1 MYILDTD
8 HMSLLE
14 RKTSHEAQRLF
25 FRLSAIS
32 DKDYGTTIISFEEQ
46 MKGWLALLS
55 SARTVE
61 KQIEFYGRLKNALYR
76 YNKIQLFDFDFRA
89 AEVFQ
94 DLQKQRLRVGTMDL
108 KIAAIAIANNAT
120 LLSRNL
126 KDFGKI
132 PTLQVEDWAA

>member
-25 FRLSAIS
+25 FRLSAIN

-76 YNKIQLFDFDFRA
+76 YNKIQLFDFDFQA
-89 AEVFQ
+89 ANIFT
-94 DLQKQRLRVGTMDL
+94 DLQKRRLRIGTMDL

-132 PTLQVEDWAA
+132 PTLQVDDWAA

>member
-1 MYILDTD
+1 
-8 HMSLLE
+8 MSLLE
-14 RKTSHEAQRLF
+14 RKTSHESQRLF
-25 FRLSAIS
+25 FRLSAIN
-32 DKDYGTTIISFEEQ
+32 DKDYGTTIIRFEEQ

-61 KQIEFYGRLKNALYR
+61 KQIKFYGRLKNALHR

-89 AEVFQ
+89 ADIFS
-94 DLQKQRLRVGTMDL
+94 DLQKQRLSVGTMDL
-108 KIAAIAIANNAT
+108 KNTAIAIANNAT

>member
-25 FRLSAIS
+25 FRLSAIN
-32 DKDYGTTIISFEEQ
+32 DKDYGTTIISVEEQ
-46 MKGWLALLS
+46 MKGWLALLA

-76 YNKIQLFDFDFRA
+76 YNKIQLFDFDFQA
-89 AEVFQ
+89 ANIFT
-94 DLQKQRLRVGTMDL
+94 DLQKRRLRIGTMDL

-132 PTLQVEDWAA
+132 PTLQVDDWAA